1 MQSTFRIPCKYSE
14 KEEYAHFFQEFGDI
28 WESHVQAMLVLFH
41 IFDQICHQNVT
52 ELFSPSRHTL
62 MAMSNASQITEPFKT
77 VPFRKRKSLRTQI
90 TRKSLT
96 DCQIKMY
103 ICWNKALGEQRKNIC
118 AVVVLYHN
126 KMGNKKQNECEHQPE
141 RRGEFIVLSI

>member
-1 MQSTFRIPCKYSE
+1 MQPTFWIPWIYSE
-14 KEEYAHFFQEFGDI
+14 KRKYAHFFQESGNI
-28 WESHVQAMLVLFH
+28 CESHVQTMSVLFH
-41 IFDQICHQNVT
+41 IFDQICHQNAT
-52 ELFSPSRHTL
+52 ELFSPSRQTL
-62 MAMSNASQITEPFKT
+62 MAMSNANQITEPFKT

-118 AVVVLYHN
+118 AITKWETKNQKPKWMRTSTGTEGRIY
-126 KMGNKKQNECEHQPE
+126 C
-141 RRGEFIVLSI
+141 IVNIMS